1 MNGEVTVF
9 PRFPACCVALFK
21 PHDRPPQPPPTHY
34 LSRPIMTR
42 TERSQSLR
50 ALAKDRSV
58 SRSGM
63 DMSTPKNGA
72 GAHNWGSINFEG
84 YLEAEALDDE
94 GADFADQA
102 KETGCERLLW
112 PRFRGS
118 LHPCLYLSSLSP
130 QTCTKETR
138 RSSHE
143 QRH

>member
-1 MNGEVTVF
+1 
-9 PRFPACCVALFK
+9 
-21 PHDRPPQPPPTHY
+21 
-34 LSRPIMTR
+34 MTR

-72 GAHNWGSINFEG
+72 GAHNWGALNFEG

-112 PRFRGS
+112 SRFRGS
-118 LHPCLYLSSLSP
+118 LIPCLCLASLSP
-130 QTCTKETR
+130 QPHTKETCR